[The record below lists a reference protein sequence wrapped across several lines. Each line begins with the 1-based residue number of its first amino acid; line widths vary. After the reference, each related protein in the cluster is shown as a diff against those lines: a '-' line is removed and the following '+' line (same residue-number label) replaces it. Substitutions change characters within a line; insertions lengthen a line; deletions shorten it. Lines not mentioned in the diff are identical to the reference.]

1 MIVHGQTNLLKDV
14 IAKLILK
21 GFKEEGIQLAKLDE
35 AGKVGDYVAMV
46 WPPGR
51 PQEIIVSQIGE
62 NTRPQHKPSAP
73 GAWEAVQQN
82 ELYRIPL
89 E

>member
-21 GFKEEGIQLAKLDE
+21 GFKEDSIQLAKLDE
-35 AGKVGDYVAMV
+35 AGRVGDYVAMV

-51 PQEIIVSQIGE
+51 PQEIIVSQICE
-62 NTRPQHKPSAP
+62 NTRPKH
-73 GAWEAVQQN
+73 
-82 ELYRIPL
+82 
-89 E
+89 